1 MLAAAALL
9 IYVGATL
16 PDVTSLK
23 DERPKLAEGGKQS
36 TWLDYDDLPPTMKR
50 AAITSLDPVFFDRR
64 GVTASKLGVAF
75 QSLTTA
81 ERTLYLP
88 SPISVRVARLVYG
101 DANNPATRL
110 RSWAIAAVMQS
121 KLPRRRI
128 LELYLNESSFG
139 DARGVADASKRYFG
153 KPPRRITLDQA
164 ALLAASAITP
174 ASDPAS
180 PSAELTAAKASIVER
195 MVDRAGD

>member
-1 MLAAAALL
+1 MKVIL
-9 IYVGATL
+9 ITL
-16 PDVTSLK
+16 TFVTFQLYSQSDFDKVLK
-23 DERPKLAEGGKQS
+23 TGEILVNGLSFFKGGKQS

-101 DANNPATRL
+101 QR
-110 RSWAIAAVMQS
+110 
-121 KLPRRRI
+121 
-128 LELYLNESSFG
+128 
-139 DARGVADASKRYFG
+139 
-153 KPPRRITLDQA
+153 
-164 ALLAASAITP
+164 
-174 ASDPAS
+174 
-180 PSAELTAAKASIVER
+180 
-195 MVDRAGD
+195 